1 MASDIAPV
9 SAPAS
14 APLSAREAAVFA
26 ATIAPLARAT
36 GWMRACGVLNGALAV
51 LLAITIIGLP
61 FAGALGW
68 VAFLEFRAASRL
80 DAARRHPAAPD
91 GLGLA
96 TAAVND
102 IAVHYIIQ
110 AVVSLVMVLLLLLLL
125 SLIAPLLGHGSS
137 IHDLLRGG

>member
-1 MASDIAPV
+1 MVSEPAAFADTAP
-9 SAPAS
+9 
-14 APLSAREAAVFA
+14 APLSASEAAAFA
-26 ATIAPLARAT
+26 ASIAPLAQAT
-36 GWMRACGVLNGALAV
+36 GWMRACGVLNGVLAV

-80 DAARRHPAAPD
+80 DAARRRPAAPE

-110 AVVSLVMVLLLLLLL
+110 AVTTLVMVLLFLLLLAVL
-125 SLIAPLLGHGSS
+125 GPLLQHTGS
-137 IHDLLRGG
+137 LGPMLQG

>member
-1 MASDIAPV
+1 MASEPAAIADA
-9 SAPAS
+9 APAS
-14 APLSAREAAVFA
+14 LSASEAAAFA
-26 ATIAPLARAT
+26 ASIAPLARAT
-36 GWMRACGVLNGALAV
+36 GWMRACGVLNGVLAV

-61 FAGALGW
+61 FAAALGW

-80 DAARRHPAAPD
+80 DAARARPTAPD
-91 GLGLA
+91 GLGQA

-110 AVVSLVMVLLLLLLL
+110 AVTTLVMLLLFLLLL

-137 IHDLLRGG
+137 FQDLLRGG

>member
-9 SAPAS
+9 PAPAP

-36 GWMRACGVLNGALAV
+36 WWIRACGVFNGVLAAF
-51 LLAITIIGLP
+51 LAITIIGLP

-80 DAARRHPAAPD
+80 DSARLRPAAPE
-91 GLGLA
+91 GITQA

-102 IAVHYIIQ
+102 IALHYIIQ
-110 AVVSLVMVLLLLLLL
+110 AVITLIMVVLALLLL
-125 SLIAPLLGHGSS
+125 SLFAPLLGHGAS
-137 IHDLLRGG
+137 INDLLRGS